1 MATGTVLEINNIL
14 EPDELVDEI
23 VNMYQ
28 GFDNGRQGWI
38 KMVKEIREYLFSTD
52 TSTTSGS
59 HLPWKNRTVIP
70 KLTQIRDNLHANYMA
85 ALFPNDN
92 WLKWEGHS
100 QESSIKDKQMAI
112 EAYMENKTRTSNF
125 ADTVS
130 ELLYDYIDSGNAT
143 GEVIYIRETAVDEE
157 TQQEYVV
164 YQGPVLRRISPYDI
178 VFNPTAISFDKTPK
192 IVRYIKTL
200 GDLAWDVKHR
210 PDLQYDAQV
219 FDDIVKTRQAVAGY
233 KPADVNKA
241 RGLTVDGFSSLSEYY
256 GSSYVEI
263 LEFDG
268 NIYDTTTGELLEN
281 HLITIV
287 DRRKILRK
295 IRNPNWL
302 GKSNRVHVGWR
313 KRSDNLYAQ
322 GPLDLLIGMQY
333 RMNHLENLKA
343 DVFDMIAHPVQKI
356 RGDVEEYE
364 YAPGEKIYCA
374 EDADV
379 TFMHPD
385 TTALN
390 ADLQIR
396 DIEQKMEDFA
406 GAPRQ
411 AMGIRTPGEKTAFEV
426 QTLDTY
432 ASRIFQ
438 EKISQFERLFL
449 EPVLN
454 LMLESARRNLTGS
467 DVISVMDSDLGSQTF
482 ATITR
487 DDIAASGK
495 LRPIG
500 SRHFAATQQLLQS
513 LMQALNS
520 PLSQDPTVISH
531 VSGKRL
537 ARLVF
542 EELPGLRKFA
552 LVQDNVRLFETAEIQ
567 RLSQRLQENVEV
579 EGQLPVPGEGEQPA
593 PEEVEEGPVA

>member
-1 MATGTVLEINNIL
+1 MPTGTVLEICNTL
-14 EPDELVDEI
+14 EPDEPVEEI
-23 VNMYQ
+23 GNMYQ
-28 GFDNGRQGWI
+28 GFKSGRSEWI

-52 TSTTSGS
+52 TTTTSGS
-59 HLPWKNRTVIP
+59 ALPWKNKTVIP

-100 QESSIKDKQMAI
+100 QEASVKDKQLAI
-112 EAYMENKTRTSNF
+112 EAYMENKTRISGF
-125 ADTVS
+125 IDTVS
-130 ELLYDYIDSGNAT
+130 ELLYDYIDTGNAT
-143 GEVIYIRETAVDEE
+143 GEVVYVRETAIDDE
-157 TQQEYVV
+157 TNQEYVV
-164 YQGPVLRRISPYDI
+164 YQGPVLRRISTHDI
-178 VFNPTAISFDKTPK
+178 VFNPTSISFDKTPK

-210 PDLQYDAQV
+210 PDLQYDEAV
-219 FDDIVKTRQAVAGY
+219 FQEMVETRQALAGY

-241 RGLTVDGFSSLSEYY
+241 RSLTVDGFSSLSEYY

-268 NIYDTTTGELLEN
+268 NIYDKTTGELLEN

-313 KRSDNLYAQ
+313 KRPDNLYSQ

-364 YAPGEKIYCA
+364 YGPGQKIYCA

-390 ADLQIR
+390 ADMQISML
-396 DIEQKMEDFA
+396 EQKMEDYA

-454 LMLESARRNLTGS
+454 LMLESARRNITGN
-467 DVISVMDSDLGSQTF
+467 DVIQVMDTDLGAKTF
-482 ATITR
+482 VTVTR
-487 DDIAASGK
+487 KDISANGK
-495 LRPIG
+495 LRPVG
-500 SRHFAATQQLLQS
+500 SRHFAATQQLMQS
-513 LMQALNS
+513 IMQALNS
-520 PLSQDPTVISH
+520 PLGNDPTVMSH
-531 VSGKRL
+531 VSGKKL
-537 ARLVF
+537 AHLVF

-567 RLSQRLQENVEV
+567 RLSQTLQENVEV
-579 EGQLPVPGEGEQPA
+579 EGQLPVPGQEV
-593 PEEVEEGPVA
+593 PE

>member
-1 MATGTVLEINNIL
+1 MATGTVLEICNIL
-14 EPDELVDEI
+14 EPDELVEEI

-28 GFDNGRQGWI
+28 GFESGRSEWI
-38 KMVKEIREYLFSTD
+38 RMVKEIREYLFSTD
-52 TSTTSGS
+52 TTTTSGS
-59 HLPWKNRTVIP
+59 ALPWKNKTVIP

-100 QESSIKDKQMAI
+100 QEASVKDKQLAI
-112 EAYMENKTRTSNF
+112 EAYMENKTRISGF
-125 ADTVS
+125 IDTVS
-130 ELLYDYIDSGNAT
+130 ELLYDYIDTGNAT
-143 GEVIYIRETAVDEE
+143 GEVVYVRETAIDDE
-157 TQQEYVV
+157 TNQEYVV
-164 YQGPVLRRISPYDI
+164 YQGPVLRRISTHDI
-178 VFNPTAISFDKTPK
+178 VFNPTSISFDKTPK

-210 PDLQYDAQV
+210 PDLQYDEAV
-219 FDDIVKTRQAVAGY
+219 FQEMVETRQALAGY

-241 RGLTVDGFSSLSEYY
+241 RSLTVDGFSSLSEYY

-268 NIYDTTTGELLEN
+268 NIYDKTTGELLEN

-313 KRSDNLYAQ
+313 KRPDNLYSQ

-364 YAPGEKIYCA
+364 YGPGEKIYCA

-390 ADLQIR
+390 ADMQISML
-396 DIEQKMEDFA
+396 EQKMEDYA

-449 EPVLN
+449 EPILN
-454 LMLESARRNLTGS
+454 LMLESARRNITGN
-467 DVISVMDSDLGSQTF
+467 DVIQVMDTDLGAKTF
-482 ATITR
+482 VTVTR
-487 DDIAASGK
+487 KDISANGK
-495 LRPIG
+495 LRPVG
-500 SRHFAATQQLLQS
+500 SRHFAATQQLMQS
-513 LMQALNS
+513 IMQALNS
-520 PLSQDPTVISH
+520 PLGNDPTVMSH
-531 VSGKRL
+531 VSGKKL
-537 ARLVF
+537 AHLVF

-567 RLSQRLQENVEV
+567 RLSQTLQENVEV
-579 EGQLPVPGEGEQPA
+579 EGQLPVPGQGV
-593 PEEVEEGPVA
+593 PE

>member
-1 MATGTVLEINNIL
+1 
-14 EPDELVDEI
+14 
-23 VNMYQ
+23 
-28 GFDNGRQGWI
+28 
-38 KMVKEIREYLFSTD
+38 
-52 TSTTSGS
+52 
-59 HLPWKNRTVIP
+59 
-70 KLTQIRDNLHANYMA
+70 
-85 ALFPNDN
+85 
-92 WLKWEGHS
+92 
-100 QESSIKDKQMAI
+100 
-112 EAYMENKTRTSNF
+112 
-125 ADTVS
+125 
-130 ELLYDYIDSGNAT
+130 
-143 GEVIYIRETAVDEE
+143 
-157 TQQEYVV
+157 
-164 YQGPVLRRISPYDI
+164 
-178 VFNPTAISFDKTPK
+178 
-192 IVRYIKTL
+192 
-200 GDLAWDVKHR
+200 
-210 PDLQYDAQV
+210 
-219 FDDIVKTRQAVAGY
+219 VKTRQAVAGY

-268 NIYDTTTGELLEN
+268 NIYDKTTGELLEN

-313 KRSDNLYAQ
+313 KRPDNLYSQ

-364 YAPGEKIYCA
+364 YGPGEKIYCA

-390 ADLQIR
+390 ADMQISML
-396 DIEQKMEDFA
+396 EQKMEDYA

-449 EPVLN
+449 EPILN
-454 LMLESARRNLTGS
+454 LMLESARRNITGN
-467 DVISVMDSDLGSQTF
+467 DVIQVMDTDLGAKTF
-482 ATITR
+482 VTVTR
-487 DDIAASGK
+487 KDISANGK
-495 LRPIG
+495 LRPVG
-500 SRHFAATQQLLQS
+500 SRHFAATQQLMQS
-513 LMQALNS
+513 IMQALNS
-520 PLSQDPTVISH
+520 PLGNDPTVMSH
-531 VSGKRL
+531 VSGKKL
-537 ARLVF
+537 AHLVF

-567 RLSQRLQENVEV
+567 RLSQTLQENVEV
-579 EGQLPVPGEGEQPA
+579 EGQLPVPGQEV
-593 PEEVEEGPVA
+593 PE

>member
-1 MATGTVLEINNIL
+1 MATGTVLEICNIL
-14 EPDELVDEI
+14 EPDELVEEI

-28 GFDNGRQGWI
+28 GFESGRSEWI

-52 TSTTSGS
+52 TTTTSGS
-59 HLPWKNRTVIP
+59 ALPWKNKTVIP

-100 QESSIKDKQMAI
+100 QEASVKDKQLAI
-112 EAYMENKTRTSNF
+112 EAYMENKTRISGF
-125 ADTVS
+125 IDTVS
-130 ELLYDYIDSGNAT
+130 ELLYDYIDTGNAT
-143 GEVIYIRETAVDEE
+143 GEVVYVRETSIDDE
-157 TQQEYVV
+157 TNQEYVV
-164 YQGPVLRRISPYDI
+164 YQGPVLRRISTHDI
-178 VFNPTAISFDKTPK
+178 VFNPTSISFDKTPK

-210 PDLQYDAQV
+210 PDLQYDEAV
-219 FDDIVKTRQAVAGY
+219 FQEMVETRQALAGY
-233 KPADVNKA
+233 KPTDVNKA
-241 RGLTVDGFSSLSEYY
+241 RSLTVDGFSSLSEYY

-268 NIYDTTTGELLEN
+268 NIYDKTTGELLEN

-313 KRSDNLYAQ
+313 KRPDNLYSQ

-364 YAPGEKIYCA
+364 YGPGEKIYCA

-390 ADLQIR
+390 ADMQISML
-396 DIEQKMEDFA
+396 EQKMEDYA

-454 LMLESARRNLTGS
+454 LMLESARRNITGN
-467 DVISVMDSDLGSQTF
+467 DVIQVMDTDLGAKTF
-482 ATITR
+482 VTVTR
-487 DDIAASGK
+487 KDISANGK
-495 LRPIG
+495 LRPVG
-500 SRHFAATQQLLQS
+500 SRHFAATQQLMQS
-513 LMQALNS
+513 IMQALNS
-520 PLSQDPTVISH
+520 PLGNDPTVMSH
-531 VSGKRL
+531 VSGKKL
-537 ARLVF
+537 AHLVF

-567 RLSQRLQENVEV
+567 RLSQTLQENVEV
-579 EGQLPVPGEGEQPA
+579 EGQLPVPGQEV
-593 PEEVEEGPVA
+593 PE

>member
-1 MATGTVLEINNIL
+1 MATGTVLEICNVL
-14 EPDELVDEI
+14 EPDELVEEI

-28 GFDNGRQGWI
+28 GFESGRSEWI

-52 TSTTSGS
+52 TTTTSGS
-59 HLPWKNRTVIP
+59 ALPWKNKTVIP

-100 QESSIKDKQMAI
+100 QEASVKDKQLAI
-112 EAYMENKTRTSNF
+112 EAYMENKTRISGF
-125 ADTVS
+125 IDTVS
-130 ELLYDYIDSGNAT
+130 ELLYDYIDTGNAT
-143 GEVIYIRETAVDEE
+143 GEVVYVRETAIDDE
-157 TQQEYVV
+157 TNQEYVV
-164 YQGPVLRRISPYDI
+164 YQGPVLRRISTHDI
-178 VFNPTAISFDKTPK
+178 VFNPTSISFDKTPK

-210 PDLQYDAQV
+210 PDLQYDEAV
-219 FDDIVKTRQAVAGY
+219 FQEMVETRQALAGY

-241 RGLTVDGFSSLSEYY
+241 RSLTVDGFSSLSEYY

-268 NIYDTTTGELLEN
+268 NIYDKTTGELLEN

-313 KRSDNLYAQ
+313 KRPDNLYSQ

-364 YAPGEKIYCA
+364 YGPGQKIYCA

-390 ADLQIR
+390 ADMQISML
-396 DIEQKMEDFA
+396 EQKMEDYA

-454 LMLESARRNLTGS
+454 LMLESARRNITGN
-467 DVISVMDSDLGSQTF
+467 DVIQVMDTDLGAKTF
-482 ATITR
+482 VTVTR
-487 DDIAASGK
+487 KDISANGK
-495 LRPIG
+495 LRPVG
-500 SRHFAATQQLLQS
+500 SRHFAATQQLMQS
-513 LMQALNS
+513 IMQALNS
-520 PLSQDPTVISH
+520 PLGSDPTVMSH
-531 VSGKRL
+531 VSGKKL
-537 ARLVF
+537 AHLVF

-567 RLSQRLQENVEV
+567 RLSQTLQENVEV
-579 EGQLPVPGEGEQPA
+579 EGQLPVPGQEV
-593 PEEVEEGPVA
+593 PE

>member
-1 MATGTVLEINNIL
+1 MATGTVLEISNIL
-14 EPDELVDEI
+14 EPDELVEEI

-28 GFDNGRQGWI
+28 GFESGRSEWI

-52 TSTTSGS
+52 TTTTSGS
-59 HLPWKNRTVIP
+59 ALPWKNKTVIP

-100 QESSIKDKQMAI
+100 QDASVKDKQLAI
-112 EAYMENKTRTSNF
+112 EAYMENKTRISGF
-125 ADTVS
+125 IDTVS
-130 ELLYDYIDSGNAT
+130 ELLYDYIDTGNAT
-143 GEVIYIRETAVDEE
+143 GEVVYVRETAIDDE
-157 TQQEYVV
+157 TNQEYVV
-164 YQGPVLRRISPYDI
+164 YQGPVLRRISTHDI
-178 VFNPTAISFDKTPK
+178 VFNPTSISFDKTPK

-210 PDLQYDAQV
+210 PDLQYDEAV
-219 FDDIVKTRQAVAGY
+219 FQEMVETRQALAGY

-241 RGLTVDGFSSLSEYY
+241 RGLAVDGFSSLSEYY

-268 NIYDTTTGELLEN
+268 NIYDKTTGELLEN

-313 KRSDNLYAQ
+313 KRPDNLYSQ

-364 YAPGEKIYCA
+364 YGPGEKIYCA

-390 ADLQIR
+390 ADMQISML
-396 DIEQKMEDFA
+396 EQKMEDYA

-454 LMLESARRNLTGS
+454 LMLESARRNITGN
-467 DVISVMDSDLGSQTF
+467 DVIQVMDTDLGAKTF
-482 ATITR
+482 VTVTR
-487 DDIAASGK
+487 KDISANGK
-495 LRPIG
+495 LRPVG
-500 SRHFAATQQLLQS
+500 SRHFAATQQLMQS
-513 LMQALNS
+513 IMQALNS
-520 PLSQDPTVISH
+520 PLGNDPTVMSH
-531 VSGKRL
+531 VSGKKL
-537 ARLVF
+537 AHLVF

-567 RLSQRLQENVEV
+567 RLSQTLQENVEV
-579 EGQLPVPGEGEQPA
+579 EGQLPVPGQEV
-593 PEEVEEGPVA
+593 PE

>member
-1 MATGTVLEINNIL
+1 MATGTVLEICNIL
-14 EPDELVDEI
+14 EPDELVEEI

-28 GFDNGRQGWI
+28 GFESGRSEWI

-52 TSTTSGS
+52 TTTTSGS
-59 HLPWKNRTVIP
+59 ALPWKNKTVIP

-100 QESSIKDKQMAI
+100 QEASVKDKQLAI
-112 EAYMENKTRTSNF
+112 EAYMENKTRISGF
-125 ADTVS
+125 IDTVS
-130 ELLYDYIDSGNAT
+130 ELLYDYIDTGNAT
-143 GEVIYIRETAVDEE
+143 GEVVYVRETAIDDE
-157 TQQEYVV
+157 TNQEYVV
-164 YQGPVLRRISPYDI
+164 YQGPVLRRISTHDI
-178 VFNPTAISFDKTPK
+178 VFNPTSISFDKTPK

-210 PDLQYDAQV
+210 PDLQYDEAV
-219 FDDIVKTRQAVAGY
+219 FQEMVETRQALAGY

-241 RGLTVDGFSSLSEYY
+241 RSLTVDGFSSLSEYY

-268 NIYDTTTGELLEN
+268 NIYDKTTGELLEN

-313 KRSDNLYAQ
+313 KRPDNLYSQ

-364 YAPGEKIYCA
+364 YGPGEKIYCA

-390 ADLQIR
+390 ADMQISML
-396 DIEQKMEDFA
+396 EQKMEDYA

-454 LMLESARRNLTGS
+454 LMLESARRNITGN
-467 DVISVMDSDLGSQTF
+467 DVIQVMDTDLGAKTF
-482 ATITR
+482 VTVTR
-487 DDIAASGK
+487 KDISANGK

-500 SRHFAATQQLLQS
+500 SRHFAATQQLMQS
-513 LMQALNS
+513 IMQALNS
-520 PLSQDPTVISH
+520 PLGNDPTVMSH
-531 VSGKRL
+531 VSGKKL
-537 ARLVF
+537 AHLVF

-567 RLSQRLQENVEV
+567 RLSQTLQENVEV
-579 EGQLPVPGEGEQPA
+579 EGQLPVPGQEV
-593 PEEVEEGPVA
+593 PE

>member
-1 MATGTVLEINNIL
+1 MATGTVLEICNIL
-14 EPDELVDEI
+14 EPDELVEEI

-28 GFDNGRQGWI
+28 GFESGRSEWI

-52 TSTTSGS
+52 TTTTSGS
-59 HLPWKNRTVIP
+59 ALPWKNKTVIP

-100 QESSIKDKQMAI
+100 QEASVKDKQLAI
-112 EAYMENKTRTSNF
+112 EAYMENKTRISGF
-125 ADTVS
+125 IDTVS
-130 ELLYDYIDSGNAT
+130 ELLYDYIDTGNAT
-143 GEVIYIRETAVDEE
+143 GEVVYVRETAIDDE
-157 TQQEYVV
+157 TNQEYVV
-164 YQGPVLRRISPYDI
+164 YQGPVLRRISTHDI
-178 VFNPTAISFDKTPK
+178 VFNPTSISFDKTPK

-210 PDLQYDAQV
+210 PDLQYDEAV
-219 FDDIVKTRQAVAGY
+219 FQEMVETRQALAGY

-241 RGLTVDGFSSLSEYY
+241 RSLTVDGFSSLSEYY

-268 NIYDTTTGELLEN
+268 NIYDKTTGELLEN

-313 KRSDNLYAQ
+313 KRPDNLYSQ

-364 YAPGEKIYCA
+364 YGPGEKIYCA

-390 ADLQIR
+390 ADMQISML
-396 DIEQKMEDFA
+396 EQKMEDYA

-449 EPVLN
+449 EPILN
-454 LMLESARRNLTGS
+454 LMLESARRNITGN
-467 DVISVMDSDLGSQTF
+467 DVIQVMDTDLGAKTF
-482 ATITR
+482 VTVTR
-487 DDIAASGK
+487 KDISANGK

-500 SRHFAATQQLLQS
+500 SRHFAATQQLMQS
-513 LMQALNS
+513 IMQALNS
-520 PLSQDPTVISH
+520 PLGNDPTVMSH
-531 VSGKRL
+531 VSGKKL
-537 ARLVF
+537 AHLVF

-567 RLSQRLQENVEV
+567 RLSQTLQENVEV
-579 EGQLPVPGEGEQPA
+579 EGQLPVPGQEV
-593 PEEVEEGPVA
+593 PE

>member
-1 MATGTVLEINNIL
+1 MATGTVLEICNIL
-14 EPDELVDEI
+14 EPDELVKEI

-28 GFDNGRQGWI
+28 GFESGRSEWI

-52 TSTTSGS
+52 TTTTSGS
-59 HLPWKNRTVIP
+59 ALPWKNKTVIP

-100 QESSIKDKQMAI
+100 QEASVKDKQLAI
-112 EAYMENKTRTSNF
+112 EAYMENKTRISGF
-125 ADTVS
+125 IDTVS
-130 ELLYDYIDSGNAT
+130 ELLYDYIDTGNAI
-143 GEVIYIRETAVDEE
+143 GEVVYVRETAIDDE
-157 TQQEYVV
+157 TNQEYVV
-164 YQGPVLRRISPYDI
+164 YQGPVLRRISTHDI

-210 PDLQYDAQV
+210 PDLQYDEAV
-219 FDDIVKTRQAVAGY
+219 FQEMVETRQALAGY
-233 KPADVNKA
+233 EPADVNKA

-268 NIYDTTTGELLEN
+268 NIYDKTTGELLEN

-313 KRSDNLYAQ
+313 NRPDNLYAQ

-364 YAPGEKIYCA
+364 YCPGEKIYCA

-390 ADLQIR
+390 ADMQISML
-396 DIEQKMEDFA
+396 EQKMEDYA

-411 AMGIRTPGEKTAFEV
+411 AIGIRTPGEKTAFEV

-454 LMLESARRNLTGS
+454 LMLESARRNITGS
-467 DVISVMDSDLGSQTF
+467 DVIQVMDTDLGAKTF
-482 ATITR
+482 VTVTR
-487 DDIAASGK
+487 KDISANGK
-495 LRPIG
+495 LRPVG
-500 SRHFAATQQLLQS
+500 SRHFAATQQLMQS
-513 LMQALNS
+513 IMQALNS
-520 PLSQDPTVISH
+520 PLGNDPTVMSH
-531 VSGKRL
+531 VSGKKL
-537 ARLVF
+537 AHLVF

-567 RLSQRLQENVEV
+567 RLSQTLQENVEV
-579 EGQLPVPGEGEQPA
+579 EGQLPVPGQGV
-593 PEEVEEGPVA
+593 PE

>member
-1 MATGTVLEINNIL
+1 MATGTVLEICNIL
-14 EPDELVDEI
+14 EPDELVEEI

-28 GFDNGRQGWI
+28 GFESGRSEWI

-52 TSTTSGS
+52 TTTTSGS
-59 HLPWKNRTVIP
+59 ALPWKNKTVIP

-100 QESSIKDKQMAI
+100 QDASVKDKQLAI
-112 EAYMENKTRTSNF
+112 EAYMENKTRISGF
-125 ADTVS
+125 IDTVS
-130 ELLYDYIDSGNAT
+130 ELLYDYIDTGNAT
-143 GEVIYIRETAVDEE
+143 GEVVYVRETAIDDE
-157 TQQEYVV
+157 TNQEYVV
-164 YQGPVLRRISPYDI
+164 YQGPVLRRISTHDI
-178 VFNPTAISFDKTPK
+178 VFNPTSISFDKTPK

-210 PDLQYDAQV
+210 PDLQYDEAV
-219 FDDIVKTRQAVAGY
+219 FQEMVETRQALAGY

-241 RGLTVDGFSSLSEYY
+241 RSLTVDGFSSLSEYY

-268 NIYDTTTGELLEN
+268 NIYDKTTGELLEN

-313 KRSDNLYAQ
+313 KRPDNLYSQ

-364 YAPGEKIYCA
+364 YGPGQKIYCA

-390 ADLQIR
+390 ADMQISML
-396 DIEQKMEDFA
+396 EQKMEDFA

-454 LMLESARRNLTGS
+454 LMLESARRNITGN
-467 DVISVMDSDLGSQTF
+467 DVIQVMDTDLGAKTF
-482 ATITR
+482 VTVTR
-487 DDIAASGK
+487 KDISANGK
-495 LRPIG
+495 LRPVG
-500 SRHFAATQQLLQS
+500 SRHFAATQQLMQS
-513 LMQALNS
+513 IMQALNS
-520 PLSQDPTVISH
+520 PLGNDPTVMSH
-531 VSGKRL
+531 VSGKKL
-537 ARLVF
+537 AHLVF

-567 RLSQRLQENVEV
+567 RLSQTLQENVEV
-579 EGQLPVPGEGEQPA
+579 EGQLPVPGQEAPA
-593 PEEVEEGPVA
+593 

>member
-1 MATGTVLEINNIL
+1 MATGTVLEIYNIL
-14 EPDELVDEI
+14 EPEELVEEI

-28 GFDNGRQGWI
+28 GFESGRSEWI

-52 TSTTSGS
+52 TTTTSGS
-59 HLPWKNRTVIP
+59 ALPWKNKTVIP

-100 QESSIKDKQMAI
+100 QEASVKDKQLAI
-112 EAYMENKTRTSNF
+112 EAYMENKTRISGF
-125 ADTVS
+125 IDTVS
-130 ELLYDYIDSGNAT
+130 ELLYDYIDTGNAT
-143 GEVIYIRETAVDEE
+143 GEVVYVRETAIDDE
-157 TQQEYVV
+157 TNQEYVV
-164 YQGPVLRRISPYDI
+164 YQGPVLRRISTHDI
-178 VFNPTAISFDKTPK
+178 VFNPTSISFDKTPK

-210 PDLQYDAQV
+210 PDLQYDEAV
-219 FDDIVKTRQAVAGY
+219 FQEMVETRQALAGY

-241 RGLTVDGFSSLSEYY
+241 RSLTVDGFSSLSEYY

-263 LEFDG
+263 LESDG
-268 NIYDTTTGELLEN
+268 NIYDKTTGELLEN

-313 KRSDNLYAQ
+313 KRPDNLYSQ

-364 YAPGEKIYCA
+364 YGPGEKIYCA

-454 LMLESARRNLTGS
+454 LMLESARRNITGN
-467 DVISVMDSDLGSQTF
+467 DVIQVMDTDLGAKTF
-482 ATITR
+482 VTVTR
-487 DDIAASGK
+487 KDISANGK
-495 LRPIG
+495 LRPVG
-500 SRHFAATQQLLQS
+500 SRHFAATQQLMQS
-513 LMQALNS
+513 IMQALNS
-520 PLSQDPTVISH
+520 PLGNDPTVMSH
-531 VSGKRL
+531 VSGKKL
-537 ARLVF
+537 AHLVF

-567 RLSQRLQENVEV
+567 RLSQTLQENVEV
-579 EGQLPVPGEGEQPA
+579 EGQLPVPGQEV
-593 PEEVEEGPVA
+593 PE

>member
-1 MATGTVLEINNIL
+1 MATGTVLEICNIL
-14 EPDELVDEI
+14 EPDELVEEI

-28 GFDNGRQGWI
+28 GFESGRSEWI

-52 TSTTSGS
+52 TTTTSGS
-59 HLPWKNRTVIP
+59 ALPWKNKTVIP

-100 QESSIKDKQMAI
+100 QEASVKDKQLAI
-112 EAYMENKTRTSNF
+112 EAYMENKTRISGF
-125 ADTVS
+125 IDTVS
-130 ELLYDYIDSGNAT
+130 ELLYDYIDTGNAT
-143 GEVIYIRETAVDEE
+143 GEVVYVRETAIDDE
-157 TQQEYVV
+157 TNQEYVV
-164 YQGPVLRRISPYDI
+164 YQGPVLRRISTHDI
-178 VFNPTAISFDKTPK
+178 VFNPTSISFDKTPK

-210 PDLQYDAQV
+210 PDLQYDEAV
-219 FDDIVKTRQAVAGY
+219 FQEMVETRQALAGY

-241 RGLTVDGFSSLSEYY
+241 RSLTVDGFSSLSEYY

-268 NIYDTTTGELLEN
+268 NIYDKTTGELLEN

-313 KRSDNLYAQ
+313 KRPDNLYSQ

-364 YAPGEKIYCA
+364 YGPGEKIYCA

-390 ADLQIR
+390 ADMQISML
-396 DIEQKMEDFA
+396 EQKMEDYA

-454 LMLESARRNLTGS
+454 LMLESARRNITGN
-467 DVISVMDSDLGSQTF
+467 DVIQVMDTDLGAKTF
-482 ATITR
+482 VTVTR
-487 DDIAASGK
+487 KDISANGK
-495 LRPIG
+495 LRPVG
-500 SRHFAATQQLLQS
+500 SRHFAATQQLMQS
-513 LMQALNS
+513 IMQALNS
-520 PLSQDPTVISH
+520 PLGNDPTVMSH
-531 VSGKRL
+531 VSGKKL
-537 ARLVF
+537 AHLVF

-567 RLSQRLQENVEV
+567 RLSQTLQENVEV
-579 EGQLPVPGEGEQPA
+579 EGQLPVPGQEV
-593 PEEVEEGPVA
+593 PE

>member
-1 MATGTVLEINNIL
+1 MATGTVLEIYNIL
-14 EPDELVDEI
+14 EPEELVEEI

-28 GFDNGRQGWI
+28 GFESGRSEWI

-52 TSTTSGS
+52 TTTTSGS
-59 HLPWKNRTVIP
+59 ALPWKNKTVIP

-100 QESSIKDKQMAI
+100 QEASVKDKQLAI
-112 EAYMENKTRTSNF
+112 EAYMENKTRISGF
-125 ADTVS
+125 IDTVS
-130 ELLYDYIDSGNAT
+130 ELLYDYIDTGNAT
-143 GEVIYIRETAVDEE
+143 GEVVYVRETAIDDE
-157 TQQEYVV
+157 TNQEYVV
-164 YQGPVLRRISPYDI
+164 YQGPVLRRISTHDI
-178 VFNPTAISFDKTPK
+178 VFNPTSISFDKTPK

-210 PDLQYDAQV
+210 PDLQYDEAV
-219 FDDIVKTRQAVAGY
+219 FQEMVETRQALAGY

-241 RGLTVDGFSSLSEYY
+241 RSLTVDGFSSLSEYY

-268 NIYDTTTGELLEN
+268 NIYDKTTGELLEN

-313 KRSDNLYAQ
+313 KRPDNLYSQ

-364 YAPGEKIYCA
+364 YGPGEKIYCA

-454 LMLESARRNLTGS
+454 LMLESARRNITGN
-467 DVISVMDSDLGSQTF
+467 DVIQVMDTDLGAKTF
-482 ATITR
+482 VTVTR
-487 DDIAASGK
+487 KDISANGK
-495 LRPIG
+495 LRPVG
-500 SRHFAATQQLLQS
+500 SRHFAATQQLMQS
-513 LMQALNS
+513 IMQALNS
-520 PLSQDPTVISH
+520 PLGNDPTVMSH
-531 VSGKRL
+531 VSGKKL
-537 ARLVF
+537 AHLVF

-567 RLSQRLQENVEV
+567 RLSQTLQENVEV
-579 EGQLPVPGEGEQPA
+579 EGQLPVPGQEV
-593 PEEVEEGPVA
+593 PE

>member
-1 MATGTVLEINNIL
+1 L
-14 EPDELVDEI
+14 EPDELVEEI

-28 GFDNGRQGWI
+28 GFESGRSEWI

-52 TSTTSGS
+52 TTTTSGS
-59 HLPWKNRTVIP
+59 ALPWKNKTVIP

-100 QESSIKDKQMAI
+100 QEASVKDKQLAI
-112 EAYMENKTRTSNF
+112 EAYMENKTRISGF
-125 ADTVS
+125 IDTVS
-130 ELLYDYIDSGNAT
+130 ELLYDYIDTGNAT
-143 GEVIYIRETAVDEE
+143 GEVVYVRETAIDDE
-157 TQQEYVV
+157 TNQEYVV
-164 YQGPVLRRISPYDI
+164 YQGPVLRRISTHDI
-178 VFNPTAISFDKTPK
+178 VFNPTSISFDKTPK

-210 PDLQYDAQV
+210 PDLQYDEAV
-219 FDDIVKTRQAVAGY
+219 FQEMVETRQALAGY
-233 KPADVNKA
+233 KPTDVNKA
-241 RGLTVDGFSSLSEYY
+241 RSLTVDGFSSLSEYY

-268 NIYDTTTGELLEN
+268 NIYDKTTGELLEN

-313 KRSDNLYAQ
+313 KRPDNLYSQ

-364 YAPGEKIYCA
+364 YGPGEKIYCA

-390 ADLQIR
+390 ADMQISML
-396 DIEQKMEDFA
+396 EQKMEDYA

-454 LMLESARRNLTGS
+454 LMLESARRNITGN
-467 DVISVMDSDLGSQTF
+467 DVIQVMDTDLGAKTF
-482 ATITR
+482 VTVTR
-487 DDIAASGK
+487 KDISANGK

-500 SRHFAATQQLLQS
+500 SRHFAATQQLMQS
-513 LMQALNS
+513 IMQALNS
-520 PLSQDPTVISH
+520 PLGNDPTVMSH
-531 VSGKRL
+531 VSGKKL
-537 ARLVF
+537 AHLVF

-567 RLSQRLQENVEV
+567 RLSQTLQENVEV
-579 EGQLPVPGEGEQPA
+579 EGQLPVPGQEV
-593 PEEVEEGPVA
+593 PE

>member
-1 MATGTVLEINNIL
+1 
-14 EPDELVDEI
+14 
-23 VNMYQ
+23 
-28 GFDNGRQGWI
+28 
-38 KMVKEIREYLFSTD
+38 
-52 TSTTSGS
+52 
-59 HLPWKNRTVIP
+59 
-70 KLTQIRDNLHANYMA
+70 
-85 ALFPNDN
+85 
-92 WLKWEGHS
+92 
-100 QESSIKDKQMAI
+100 
-112 EAYMENKTRTSNF
+112 MENKTRISGF
-125 ADTVS
+125 IDTVS
-130 ELLYDYIDSGNAT
+130 ELLYDYIDTGNAT
-143 GEVIYIRETAVDEE
+143 GEVVYVRETAIDDE
-157 TQQEYVV
+157 TNQEYVV
-164 YQGPVLRRISPYDI
+164 YQGPVLRRISTHDI
-178 VFNPTAISFDKTPK
+178 VFNPTSISFDKTPK

-210 PDLQYDAQV
+210 PDLQYDEAV
-219 FDDIVKTRQAVAGY
+219 FQEMVETRQALAGY

-241 RGLTVDGFSSLSEYY
+241 RSLTVDGFSSLSEYY

-268 NIYDTTTGELLEN
+268 NIYDKTTGELLEN

-313 KRSDNLYAQ
+313 KRPDNLYSQ

-364 YAPGEKIYCA
+364 YGPGEKIYCA

-390 ADLQIR
+390 ADMQISML
-396 DIEQKMEDFA
+396 EQKMEDYA

-454 LMLESARRNLTGS
+454 LMLESARRNITGN
-467 DVISVMDSDLGSQTF
+467 DVIQVMDTDLGAKTF
-482 ATITR
+482 VTVTR
-487 DDIAASGK
+487 KDISANGK
-495 LRPIG
+495 LRPVG
-500 SRHFAATQQLLQS
+500 SRHFAATQQLMQS
-513 LMQALNS
+513 IMQALNS
-520 PLSQDPTVISH
+520 PLGSDPTVMSH
-531 VSGKRL
+531 VSGKKL
-537 ARLVF
+537 AHLVF

-567 RLSQRLQENVEV
+567 RLSQTLQENVEV
-579 EGQLPVPGEGEQPA
+579 EGQLPVPGQEV
-593 PEEVEEGPVA
+593 PE

>member
-1 MATGTVLEINNIL
+1 MATGTVLEICNIL
-14 EPDELVDEI
+14 EPDELVEEI

-28 GFDNGRQGWI
+28 GFESGRSEWI
-38 KMVKEIREYLFSTD
+38 RMVKEIREYLFSTD
-52 TSTTSGS
+52 TTTTSGS
-59 HLPWKNRTVIP
+59 ALPWKNKTVIP

-100 QESSIKDKQMAI
+100 QEASVKDKQLAI
-112 EAYMENKTRTSNF
+112 EAYMENKTRISGF
-125 ADTVS
+125 IDTVS
-130 ELLYDYIDSGNAT
+130 ELLYDYIDTGNAT
-143 GEVIYIRETAVDEE
+143 GEVVYVRETAIDDE
-157 TQQEYVV
+157 TNQEYVV
-164 YQGPVLRRISPYDI
+164 YQGPVLRRISTHDI
-178 VFNPTAISFDKTPK
+178 VFNPTSISFDKTPK

-210 PDLQYDAQV
+210 PDLQYDEAV
-219 FDDIVKTRQAVAGY
+219 FQEMVETRQALAGY

-241 RGLTVDGFSSLSEYY
+241 RSLTVDGFSSLSEYY

-268 NIYDTTTGELLEN
+268 NIYDKTTGELLEN

-302 GKSNRVHVGWR
+302 GRSNRVHVGWR
-313 KRSDNLYAQ
+313 KRPDNLYSQ

-364 YAPGEKIYCA
+364 FGPGEKIYCA

-390 ADLQIR
+390 ADMQISML
-396 DIEQKMEDFA
+396 EQKMEDYA

-449 EPVLN
+449 EPILN
-454 LMLESARRNLTGS
+454 LMLESARRNITGN
-467 DVISVMDSDLGSQTF
+467 DVIQVMDTDLGAKTF
-482 ATITR
+482 VTVTR
-487 DDIAASGK
+487 KDISANGK

-500 SRHFAATQQLLQS
+500 SRHFAATQQLMQS
-513 LMQALNS
+513 IMQALNS
-520 PLSQDPTVISH
+520 PLGNDPTVMSH
-531 VSGKRL
+531 VSGKKL
-537 ARLVF
+537 AHLVF

-567 RLSQRLQENVEV
+567 RLSQTLQENVEV
-579 EGQLPVPGEGEQPA
+579 EGQLPVPGQEV
-593 PEEVEEGPVA
+593 PE

>member
-1 MATGTVLEINNIL
+1 MATGTVLEICNIL
-14 EPDELVDEI
+14 EPDELVEEI

-28 GFDNGRQGWI
+28 GFESGRSEWI

-52 TSTTSGS
+52 TTTTSGS
-59 HLPWKNRTVIP
+59 ALPWKNKTVIP

-100 QESSIKDKQMAI
+100 QEASVRDKQLAI
-112 EAYMENKTRTSNF
+112 EAYMENKTRISGF
-125 ADTVS
+125 IDTVS
-130 ELLYDYIDSGNAT
+130 ELLYDYIDTGNAT
-143 GEVIYIRETAVDEE
+143 GEVVYVRETAIDDE
-157 TQQEYVV
+157 TNQEYVV
-164 YQGPVLRRISPYDI
+164 YQGPVLRRISTHDI
-178 VFNPTAISFDKTPK
+178 VFNPTSISFDKTPK

-210 PDLQYDAQV
+210 PDLQYDEAV
-219 FDDIVKTRQAVAGY
+219 FQEMVETRQALAGY

-241 RGLTVDGFSSLSEYY
+241 RSLTVDGFSSLSEYY

-268 NIYDTTTGELLEN
+268 NIYDKTTGKLLEN

-313 KRSDNLYAQ
+313 KRPDNLYSQ

-364 YAPGEKIYCA
+364 YGPGEKIYCA

-390 ADLQIR
+390 ADMQISML
-396 DIEQKMEDFA
+396 EQKMEDYA

-449 EPVLN
+449 EPILN
-454 LMLESARRNLTGS
+454 LMLESARRNITGN
-467 DVISVMDSDLGSQTF
+467 DVIQVMDTDLGAKTF
-482 ATITR
+482 VTVTR
-487 DDIAASGK
+487 KDISANGK

-500 SRHFAATQQLLQS
+500 SRHFAATQQLMQS
-513 LMQALNS
+513 IMQALNS
-520 PLSQDPTVISH
+520 PLGNDPTVMSH
-531 VSGKRL
+531 VSGKKL
-537 ARLVF
+537 AHLVF

-567 RLSQRLQENVEV
+567 RLSQTLQENVEV
-579 EGQLPVPGEGEQPA
+579 EGQLPVPGQEV
-593 PEEVEEGPVA
+593 PE

>member
-1 MATGTVLEINNIL
+1 MATGTVLEICNIL
-14 EPDELVDEI
+14 EPDELVKEI

-28 GFDNGRQGWI
+28 GFESGRSEWI

-52 TSTTSGS
+52 TTTTSGS
-59 HLPWKNRTVIP
+59 ALPWKNKTVIP

-100 QESSIKDKQMAI
+100 QEASVKDKQLAI
-112 EAYMENKTRTSNF
+112 EAYMENKTRISGF
-125 ADTVS
+125 IDTVS
-130 ELLYDYIDSGNAT
+130 ELLYDYIDTGNAI
-143 GEVIYIRETAVDEE
+143 GEVVYVRETAIDDE
-157 TQQEYVV
+157 TNQEYVV
-164 YQGPVLRRISPYDI
+164 YQGPVLRRISTHDI

-210 PDLQYDAQV
+210 PDLQYDEAV
-219 FDDIVKTRQAVAGY
+219 FQEMVETRQALAGY
-233 KPADVNKA
+233 EPADVNKA

-268 NIYDTTTGELLEN
+268 NIYDKTTGELLEN

-313 KRSDNLYAQ
+313 NRPDNLYAQ

-364 YAPGEKIYCA
+364 YCPGEKIYCA

-390 ADLQIR
+390 ADMQISML
-396 DIEQKMEDFA
+396 EQKMEDYA

-454 LMLESARRNLTGS
+454 LMLESARRNITGS
-467 DVISVMDSDLGSQTF
+467 DVIQVMDTDLGAKTF
-482 ATITR
+482 VTVTR
-487 DDIAASGK
+487 KDISANGK
-495 LRPIG
+495 LRPVG
-500 SRHFAATQQLLQS
+500 SRHFAATQQLMQS
-513 LMQALNS
+513 IMQALNS
-520 PLSQDPTVISH
+520 PLGNDPTVMSH
-531 VSGKRL
+531 VSGKKL
-537 ARLVF
+537 AHLVF

-567 RLSQRLQENVEV
+567 RLSQTLQENVEV
-579 EGQLPVPGEGEQPA
+579 EGQLPVPGQGV
-593 PEEVEEGPVA
+593 PE

>member
-1 MATGTVLEINNIL
+1 MATGTVLEICNIL
-14 EPDELVDEI
+14 EPEELVNEI

-28 GFDNGRQGWI
+28 GFENGRSKWVA
-38 KMVKEIREYLFSTD
+38 MVKEIREYLFSTD
-52 TSTTSGS
+52 TTTTSGAS
-59 HLPWKNRTVIP
+59 LPWKNKTVIP

-92 WLKWEGHS
+92 WLKWEGYS
-100 QESSIKDKQMAI
+100 QEASVKEKQLAI
-112 EAYMENKTRTSNF
+112 EAYMENKTRISGF
-125 ADTVS
+125 IDTVS
-130 ELLYDYIDSGNAT
+130 ECLYDYIDSGNAD
-143 GEVIYIRETAVDEE
+143 GEVVYVRETAVDEE

-210 PDLQYDAQV
+210 PDLQYDEQV
-219 FDDIVKTRQAVAGY
+219 FKELVERRQSLAGY

-241 RGLTVDGFSSLSEYY
+241 RGLLVDGFANFSEYY

-268 NIYDTTTGELLEN
+268 NIYDKETGELLEN

-287 DRRKILRK
+287 DRCKILRK
-295 IRNPNWL
+295 IPNPNWL

-313 KRSDNLYAQ
+313 KRPDNLYAQ

-364 YAPGEKIYCA
+364 YSPGAKIYCA

-379 TFMHPD
+379 SFMHPD

-390 ADLQIR
+390 ADMQINAL
-396 DIEQKMEDFA
+396 EQKMEDFA

-449 EPVLN
+449 EPILN
-454 LMLESARRNLTGS
+454 LMLESARRNLSGN
-467 DVISVMDSDLGSQTF
+467 DVIEVLDTDLGSKTF
-482 ATITR
+482 VTVTR
-487 DDIAASGK
+487 SDLTSNGK

-500 SRHFAATQQLLQS
+500 ARHFAATQQLMQS
-513 LMQALNS
+513 LVQALNS
-520 PLSQDPTVISH
+520 ALGQDPTVMAH
-531 VSGKRL
+531 VSGKKL
-537 ARLVF
+537 AHLVF

-552 LVQDNVRLFETAEIQ
+552 LVRDNVRLFETADIQ
-567 RLSQRLQENVEV
+567 RLTQRLQENVQV
-579 EGQLPVPGEGEQPA
+579 EGQLPVPGEQGA
-593 PEEVEEGPVA
+593 PPVGP